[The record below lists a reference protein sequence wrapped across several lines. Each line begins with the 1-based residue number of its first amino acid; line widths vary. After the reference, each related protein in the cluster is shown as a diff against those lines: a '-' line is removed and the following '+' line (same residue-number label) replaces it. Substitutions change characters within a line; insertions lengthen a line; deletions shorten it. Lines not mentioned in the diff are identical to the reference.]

1 MPVKLFMACFI
12 DSTNEIETNYRKIKN
27 KLGSLLRCWL
37 YVDTTVARLLIHRS
51 VLYGFRNIHIYSF
64 KHGQVQG
71 LNRKTKKKKRKENLA
86 PWKQNIKEMSGG
98 SRLLHST
105 VTP

>member
-12 DSTNEIETNYRKIKN
+12 DSTNETETNYRKIKN
-27 KLGSLLRCWL
+27 KLGSLLSCWL

-64 KHGQVQG
+64 KG
-71 LNRKTKKKKRKENLA
+71 LNRKTKKRKENLA
-86 PWKQNIKEMSGG
+86 PWKQNIKEMNGG